1 MGLREAFDGARR
13 RLDRPSRA
21 DREEGGAFAGGLAR
35 RWRALAA
42 GIVCLVVI
50 GSVGFAIGRSQ
61 VTDAESAR
69 QTGIVAGEQR
79 GAEIGKH
86 DGYVQAFKPARERAY
101 RLAYR
106 AAYRKA
112 YAEAFAEADLSTP
125 RNIVVS
131 GP

>member
-1 MGLREAFDGARR
+1 M
-13 RLDRPSRA
+13 
-21 DREEGGAFAGGLAR
+21 
-35 RWRALAA
+35 
-42 GIVCLVVI
+42 CLVVI

-106 AAYRKA
+106 EAYRKA